1 MPRSCPVHAPF
12 ITVSLRSISSQPSV
26 NPALKPEPDPSQD
39 FRCNCQRTARIS
51 IKSVIVV
58 GNTVIRILNIC
69 ENMITFVYL
78 INELCQLPLSTENS
92 MSMKKLI
99 IGLALITG
107 SAFDTDAQENKKTVH
122 VLSGKQQKK

>member
-1 MPRSCPVHAPF
+1 
-12 ITVSLRSISSQPSV
+12 
-26 NPALKPEPDPSQD
+26 
-39 FRCNCQRTARIS
+39 
-51 IKSVIVV
+51 
-58 GNTVIRILNIC
+58 
-69 ENMITFVYL
+69 MITFVYL

-122 VLSGKQQKK
+122 VLSGKQQKYSKHISAYCKRRP